1 MAIIDGCEAMAGRT
15 PDPLKS
21 WPRRIAWLIL
31 IWIASI
37 AALAIVAAL
46 FRVLMNAAGLTA
58 H

>member
-1 MAIIDGCEAMAGRT
+1 M
-15 PDPLKS
+15 KS
-21 WPRRIAWLIL
+21 WPRRFGWLIL

-46 FRVLMNAAGLTA
+46 FRILMNAAGLTA